1 MLLLY
6 LTAYK
11 RSTGFSIY
19 TFDQENFDP
28 ANDPKNLVY
37 QHDPLS
43 GCPSLIMN
51 VNVNYVSQGI
61 LFMNK
66 RSPGYTSQCTGDSL
80 TYTGIELCEV
90 KVLGM
95 VS

>member
-1 MLLLY
+1 MLFY

-19 TFDQENFDP
+19 TYDQENFDP
-28 ANDPKNLVY
+28 ANDPKHLVY

-43 GCPSLIMN
+43 GCPSPTMN
-51 VNVNYVSQGI
+51 VTVNYVSQGI
-61 LFMNK
+61 LFINK
-66 RSPGYTSQCTGDSL
+66 RPPGYRTNCPGDNFA
-80 TYTGIELCEV
+80 YTGIELCEV